1 MKIFNFKTWEDLL
14 ERFDGRIYAI
24 YKDNSEYNL
33 KYLCDL
39 EEEDLLRFIDEKK
52 IDSHG
57 GCDFYL
63 KDNKYKQEILT
74 EAIYINIRDEK
85 RRFN

>member
-1 MKIFNFKTWEDLL
+1 MKIFNFNTWEDLL
-14 ERFDGRIYAI
+14 ERFSGRIYAI
-24 YKDNSEYNL
+24 NDEKQE
-33 KYLCDL
+33 YLCDL
-39 EEEDLLRFIDEKK
+39 EEEDLVKFLDNKK
-52 IDSHG
+52 LNYND

-63 KDNKYKQEILT
+63 NDNKYKQEILS

>member
-1 MKIFNFKTWEDLL
+1 MKIFNFKTYDEFL
-14 ERFDGRIYAI
+14 ERFSGRIYCI
-24 YKDNSEYNL
+24 NDEKQE
-33 KYLCDL
+33 YLCDL
-39 EEEDLLRFIDEKK
+39 EEEDLVKFLDNLKLNYN
-52 IDSHG
+52 G

-63 KDNKYKQEILT
+63 EDKKYKQEILT